1 MRRKILAL
9 LMAMAVSVTTLAGCG
24 NNAQQSSQSSESIST
39 VESNTSSE
47 TASSSEQ
54 EKVMEFEYFLA
65 SGSQYPES
73 SPVWDLLMEN
83 TGVDIEFTWAADDA
97 LQTLLSSR
105 IADHNLPDVIGNVKY
120 NTQIQDMI
128 DEGLIIPLTDL
139 LEEKLP
145 NYYRYLTEEDL
156 VYAANASDGELYGLG
171 YLQGLEVQNSWA
183 VRQDWLDELGLEE
196 PKTWDAWLNAWR
208 KMKEADFNGNGKADE
223 IPLWFDEV
231 GMLNI
236 FGIKASG
243 NYCVEG
249 DEYLYVAEHPRYMDF
264 LDTTRMLYEEGI
276 IAQDYVTIGKLAD
289 ACASVGVGTFTASV
303 STAPQQTRVLR
314 EVDENA
320 FYKCV
325 SPVQGPF
332 GDQLIPRRNKI
343 TNNTWIT
350 TAAVEEGKLDAI
362 LEFFDYLFSDEGIFI
377 TNYGIEGESYKVVDG
392 KPVIQSPY
400 VDNFKG
406 ARGYGIVPSIFPIYL
421 DADVFNTIS
430 NAGIAEEDMDEITYE
445 AVRGNTI
452 VNQGY
457 TYAKP
462 QVIVTEATVEYAELF
477 DQQKAIRDKYIMGM
491 ITKDEY
497 LKEYDALK
505 AAGLNEV
512 IEQIN
517 EVYQTLIGK

>member
-1 MRRKILAL
+1 M
-9 LMAMAVSVTTLAGCG
+9 
-24 NNAQQSSQSSESIST
+24 
-39 VESNTSSE
+39 
-47 TASSSEQ
+47 
-54 EKVMEFEYFLA
+54 
-65 SGSQYPES
+65 
-73 SPVWDLLMEN
+73 
-83 TGVDIEFTWAADDA
+83 
-97 LQTLLSSR
+97 
-105 IADHNLPDVIGNVKY
+105 
-120 NTQIQDMI
+120 
-128 DEGLIIPLTDL
+128 
-139 LEEKLP
+139 
-145 NYYRYLTEEDL
+145 
-156 VYAANASDGELYGLG
+156 
-171 YLQGLEVQNSWA
+171 
-183 VRQDWLDELGLEE
+183 
-196 PKTWDAWLNAWR
+196 
-208 KMKEADFNGNGKADE
+208 
-223 IPLWFDEV
+223 
-231 GMLNI
+231 
-236 FGIKASG
+236 
-243 NYCVEG
+243 
-249 DEYLYVAEHPRYMDF
+249 
-264 LDTTRMLYEEGI
+264 
-276 IAQDYVTIGKLAD
+276 
-289 ACASVGVGTFTASV
+289 